1 MSEQSV
7 DIYIYVHDNILFMLT
22 YRYQRPTAMYIVV
35 IVIAAIHISIY
46 YHSTTETSNCAIISA
61 YPLTQ
66 NVVLVHQSNR
76 QQQQQQQQQQL
87 STKFRLSTP
96 PQQRWRHAFLSKHQ
110 PQKPQSSHQLLFQT
124 RQGVV
129 SSNDNNDTNDIT
141 NDIAAKIP
149 VGTTNKSTSSSISSS
164 SSSIEQRQSA
174 QQQRNNQQ
182 RPSKMI
188 LTKKFDI
195 SIALLCGG
203 LAFDAYVE
211 PDNNSSRWERG
222 SSGVNVAF
230 CSVPFTRSLYRGLI
244 EFTLQKIT
252 HLPSISENDST
263 AERIISGDGIDA
275 YVLAA
280 ILEGQWKE
288 DIQKIE
294 NEPYISP
301 NGMLD
306 ITGAAHVSRTST
318 CWSTIT
324 KEKSELSYQK
334 KGIIL
339 PYHITAPSTS
349 LLDLFDKDKDKKLGS
364 QAIWPQS
371 PLSTEPPIY
380 LYVQDPSRARLVLTV
395 MDDDRITTS
404 IGGGGSSSNSNTNDA
419 NTNGRPVGLTYKKLT
434 ELIPQA
440 EWSQTKFIQNMKQRI
455 LKEMEQEKSKLL
467 SSSSTSSIEDI
478 IHQKVQESMEF
489 VWEDSIPLIR
499 KPRKQDKGNQ
509 RWIGAAAGAAI
520 AGPIGAATGAVLANM
535 YESPISGQIHCRIKY
550 TPLPPP
556 PTPSD
561 QQASIGMNTSITTKS
576 NQRTTYIV
584 KGGTP
589 GVDWGTLY
597 TKYQKKM
604 MQYVKNSKD
613 EEEDRDDDN
622 DDDGVMVSTND
633 QYNDYQSISSDL
645 EHCFFVSHR
654 KTGATC
660 AVYRS
665 IQYKSIFVS
674 FRGTCAPIDLITD
687 ASLIQET
694 WIEGEDENIQIL
706 PKVHVGFRSS
716 MNSISRRLKE
726 LILAI
731 PAPGDDISQYDMY
744 VTGHSLGGA
753 LSTLF
758 TADVGQY
765 GIDAGRG
772 LPQLEQSEP
781 WWKSVVNTFI
791 GNKNDNADS
800 FDMKGPPRPKSLR
813 LYNFGSPRVGNV
825 AFAELFDALVDEG
838 LIDQAYRL
846 VNGDD
851 VVARLPRSVNAL
863 VLGNIN
869 YEHVGA
875 TVLLTDPESDGEKCN
890 TYLWIEGESD
900 DSKCPVRDG
909 EMLISPMAE
918 GTLLNDLVA
927 ATREG
932 LALAV
937 KTDNFTKG
945 SNGSNEASKDD
956 FKSRFSTFAGK
967 VSDRV
972 KSISA
977 SDIASIVGIDQSFTT
992 RELRIVQSL
1001 LQGNA
1006 LAHHLEDQYYAGM
1019 GRASGFIARLNE
1031 DVVELPEMNLQN
1043 DET

>member
-1 MSEQSV
+1 MVTTSSDTQS
-7 DIYIYVHDNILFMLT
+7 DAD
-22 YRYQRPTAMYIVV
+22 PT
-35 IVIAAIHISIY
+35 
-46 YHSTTETSNCAIISA
+46 
-61 YPLTQ
+61 
-66 NVVLVHQSNR
+66 
-76 QQQQQQQQQQL
+76 
-87 STKFRLSTP
+87 K
-96 PQQRWRHAFLSKHQ
+96 
-110 PQKPQSSHQLLFQT
+110 
-124 RQGVV
+124 
-129 SSNDNNDTNDIT
+129 
-141 NDIAAKIP
+141 KIR
-149 VGTTNKSTSSSISSS
+149 TNK
-164 SSSIEQRQSA
+164 
-174 QQQRNNQQ
+174 
-182 RPSKMI
+182 
-188 LTKKFDI
+188 FDL
-195 SIALLCGG
+195 SVALLCGG

-211 PDNNSSRWERG
+211 PDQNSSRWERG

-230 CSVPFTRSLYRGLI
+230 CSVPYTRSLYRGLMELTI
-244 EFTLQKIT
+244 QKIT

-280 ILEGQWKE
+280 ILEGQWVE

-294 NEPYISP
+294 KEPYISP

-324 KEKSELSYQK
+324 KEKSELSFQK
-334 KGIIL
+334 RGAML
-339 PYHITAPSTS
+339 PYHIPAPSTS
-349 LLDLFDKDKDKKLGS
+349 LLDVFQRGNDQTNLGA
-364 QAIWPQS
+364 QAIWPTNS
-371 PLSTEPPIY
+371 ADPPIY
-380 LYVQDPSRARLVLTV
+380 LYVQDPSRARIVLTV
-395 MDDDRITTS
+395 MDDDRIANA
-404 IGGGGSSSNSNTNDA
+404 IGNNNNNNNNNDS
-419 NTNGRPVGLTYKKLT
+419 NTNGRPIGLTFKKLT

-440 EWSQTKFIQNMKQRI
+440 GWTQTRFIQEMKQRVI
-455 LKEMEQEKSKLL
+455 QEIERENQKLSL
-467 SSSSTSSIEDI
+467 SSLDDDLIQ
-478 IHQKVQESMEF
+478 QKIQQSMDF
-489 VWEDSIPLIR
+489 VWEGSIPLIR

-509 RWIGAAAGAAI
+509 RWMGAAAGAAI
-520 AGPIGAATGAVLANM
+520 AGPIGAATGAVLASL
-535 YESPISGQIHCRIKY
+535 YESPVSGQIHCRIKY

-556 PTPSD
+556 SATTTTTMVAGEESTTPV
-561 QQASIGMNTSITTKS
+561 TKK

-584 KGGTP
+584 TGGTP

-597 TKYQKKM
+597 TKYLQKTMSRMENDDK
-604 MQYVKNSKD
+604 
-613 EEEDRDDDN
+613 DDD
-622 DDDGVMVSTND
+622 DDVMISTVD
-633 QYNDYQSISSDL
+633 QYKDYKSISSDL

-665 IQYKSIFVS
+665 IKYKSIFVS

-716 MNSISRRLKE
+716 LNSISRRLKE
-726 LILAI
+726 LILAV

-758 TADVGQY
+758 TADIGQY

-781 WWKSVVNTFI
+781 WWKSVVNTFM
-791 GNKNDNADS
+791 GSKTDDLDNIYS
-800 FDMKGPPRPKSLR
+800 MKGPPRPKSVQM
-813 LYNFGSPRVGNV
+813 YNFGSPRVGND
-825 AFAELFDALVDEG
+825 AFADLFDALVDEG
-838 LIDQAYRL
+838 LIDQAYRV

-851 VVARLPRSVNAL
+851 VVARLPRTVNAL

-869 YEHVGA
+869 YEHVGS
-875 TVLLTDPESDGEKCN
+875 TVLLTQPESDGGAN
-890 TYLWIEGESD
+890 TTVESFNTCLWIEGESD

-918 GTLLNDLVA
+918 GTLLNDLVT

-932 LALAV
+932 FSLAG
-937 KTDNFTKG
+937 TDNAA
-945 SNGSNEASKDD
+945 NESKDD
-956 FKSRFSTFAGK
+956 VDFISRLSTMAGK

-977 SDIASIVGIDQSFTT
+977 SDIASIVGIDQSFTS
-992 RELRIVQSL
+992 RELRIIQSL

-1019 GRASGFIARLNE
+1019 GRASGFVARVNE
-1031 DVVELPEMNLQN
+1031 EISELPELTRTTEQN
-1043 DET
+1043 EG

>member
-1 MSEQSV
+1 MVTTSSDTQS
-7 DIYIYVHDNILFMLT
+7 DAD
-22 YRYQRPTAMYIVV
+22 PT
-35 IVIAAIHISIY
+35 
-46 YHSTTETSNCAIISA
+46 
-61 YPLTQ
+61 
-66 NVVLVHQSNR
+66 
-76 QQQQQQQQQQL
+76 
-87 STKFRLSTP
+87 K
-96 PQQRWRHAFLSKHQ
+96 
-110 PQKPQSSHQLLFQT
+110 
-124 RQGVV
+124 
-129 SSNDNNDTNDIT
+129 
-141 NDIAAKIP
+141 KIR
-149 VGTTNKSTSSSISSS
+149 TNK
-164 SSSIEQRQSA
+164 
-174 QQQRNNQQ
+174 
-182 RPSKMI
+182 
-188 LTKKFDI
+188 FDL
-195 SIALLCGG
+195 SVALLCGG

-211 PDNNSSRWERG
+211 PDQNSSRWERG

-230 CSVPFTRSLYRGLI
+230 CSVPYTRSLYRGLMELTI
-244 EFTLQKIT
+244 QKIT

-280 ILEGQWKE
+280 ILEGQWVE

-294 NEPYISP
+294 KEPYISP

-324 KEKSELSYQK
+324 KEKSELSFQK
-334 KGIIL
+334 RGAML
-339 PYHITAPSTS
+339 PYHIPAPSTS
-349 LLDLFDKDKDKKLGS
+349 LLDVFQKGNDQTNLGA
-364 QAIWPQS
+364 QAIWPTNS
-371 PLSTEPPIY
+371 ADPPIY
-380 LYVQDPSRARLVLTV
+380 LYVQDPSRARIVLTV
-395 MDDDRITTS
+395 MDDDRIANA
-404 IGGGGSSSNSNTNDA
+404 IGNNNNNNNNNDS
-419 NTNGRPVGLTYKKLT
+419 NTNGRPIGLTFKKLT

-440 EWSQTKFIQNMKQRI
+440 GWTQTRFIQEMKQRVI
-455 LKEMEQEKSKLL
+455 QEIERENQKLSL
-467 SSSSTSSIEDI
+467 SSLDDDLIQ
-478 IHQKVQESMEF
+478 QKIQQSMDF
-489 VWEDSIPLIR
+489 VWEGSIPLLR

-509 RWIGAAAGAAI
+509 RWMGAAAGAAI
-520 AGPIGAATGAVLANM
+520 AGPIGAATGAVLASL
-535 YESPISGQIHCRIKY
+535 YESPVSGQIHCRIKY

-556 PTPSD
+556 ATTTTMVAGEESTTPV
-561 QQASIGMNTSITTKS
+561 TKK

-584 KGGTP
+584 TGGTP

-597 TKYQKKM
+597 TKYLQKTMSRMENDDK
-604 MQYVKNSKD
+604 
-613 EEEDRDDDN
+613 DDD
-622 DDDGVMVSTND
+622 DDVMISTVD
-633 QYNDYQSISSDL
+633 QYNDYKSISSDL

-665 IQYKSIFVS
+665 IKYKSIFVS

-716 MNSISRRLKE
+716 LNSISRRLKE
-726 LILAI
+726 LILAV

-758 TADVGQY
+758 TADIGQY

-781 WWKSVVNTFI
+781 WWKSVVNTFM
-791 GNKNDNADS
+791 GSKTDDLDNIYS
-800 FDMKGPPRPKSLR
+800 MKGPPRPKSLQ
-813 LYNFGSPRVGNV
+813 LYNFGSPRVGND

-838 LIDQAYRL
+838 LIDQAYRV

-851 VVARLPRSVNAL
+851 VVARLPRTVNAL

-869 YEHVGA
+869 YEHVGS
-875 TVLLTDPESDGEKCN
+875 TVLLTQPESDGGANATVESFN
-890 TYLWIEGESD
+890 TCLWIEGESD

-918 GTLLNDLVA
+918 GTLLNDLVT

-932 LALAV
+932 FSLAG
-937 KTDNFTKG
+937 TDNAANK
-945 SNGSNEASKDD
+945 SKDD
-956 FKSRFSTFAGK
+956 VDFISRLSTMAGK

-972 KSISA
+972 KNISA

-992 RELRIVQSL
+992 RELRIIQSL

-1019 GRASGFIARLNE
+1019 GRASGFVARVNE
-1031 DVVELPEMNLQN
+1031 EISELPELTRTTEQN
-1043 DET
+1043 EG

>member
-1 MSEQSV
+1 MVTTSSDTQS
-7 DIYIYVHDNILFMLT
+7 DAD
-22 YRYQRPTAMYIVV
+22 PT
-35 IVIAAIHISIY
+35 
-46 YHSTTETSNCAIISA
+46 
-61 YPLTQ
+61 
-66 NVVLVHQSNR
+66 
-76 QQQQQQQQQQL
+76 
-87 STKFRLSTP
+87 K
-96 PQQRWRHAFLSKHQ
+96 
-110 PQKPQSSHQLLFQT
+110 
-124 RQGVV
+124 
-129 SSNDNNDTNDIT
+129 
-141 NDIAAKIP
+141 KIR
-149 VGTTNKSTSSSISSS
+149 TNK
-164 SSSIEQRQSA
+164 
-174 QQQRNNQQ
+174 
-182 RPSKMI
+182 
-188 LTKKFDI
+188 FDL
-195 SIALLCGG
+195 SVALLCGG

-211 PDNNSSRWERG
+211 PDQNSSRWERG

-230 CSVPFTRSLYRGLI
+230 CSVPYTRSLYRGLMELTI
-244 EFTLQKIT
+244 QKIT

-280 ILEGQWKE
+280 ILEGQWVE

-294 NEPYISP
+294 KEPYISP

-324 KEKSELSYQK
+324 KEKSELSFQK
-334 KGIIL
+334 RGAML
-339 PYHITAPSTS
+339 PYHIPAPSTS
-349 LLDLFDKDKDKKLGS
+349 LLDVFQKGNDQTNLGA
-364 QAIWPQS
+364 QAIWPTNS
-371 PLSTEPPIY
+371 ADPPIY
-380 LYVQDPSRARLVLTV
+380 LYVQDPSRARIVLTV
-395 MDDDRITTS
+395 MDDDRIANA
-404 IGGGGSSSNSNTNDA
+404 IGNNNNNNNNNDS
-419 NTNGRPVGLTYKKLT
+419 NTNGRPIGLTFKKLT

-440 EWSQTKFIQNMKQRI
+440 GWTQTRFIQEMKQRVI
-455 LKEMEQEKSKLL
+455 QEIERENQKLSL
-467 SSSSTSSIEDI
+467 SSLDDDLIQ
-478 IHQKVQESMEF
+478 QKIQQSMDF
-489 VWEDSIPLIR
+489 VWEGSIPLIR

-509 RWIGAAAGAAI
+509 RWMGAAAGAAI
-520 AGPIGAATGAVLANM
+520 AGPIGAATGAVLASL
-535 YESPISGQIHCRIKY
+535 YESPVSGQIHCRIKY

-556 PTPSD
+556 ATTTTMVAGEESTTPV
-561 QQASIGMNTSITTKS
+561 TKK

-584 KGGTP
+584 TGGTP

-597 TKYQKKM
+597 TKYLQKTMSRMENDDK
-604 MQYVKNSKD
+604 
-613 EEEDRDDDN
+613 DDD
-622 DDDGVMVSTND
+622 DDVMISTVD
-633 QYNDYQSISSDL
+633 QYKDYKSISSDL

-665 IQYKSIFVS
+665 IKYKSIFVS

-716 MNSISRRLKE
+716 LNSITRRLKE
-726 LILAI
+726 LILAV

-758 TADVGQY
+758 TADIGQY

-781 WWKSVVNTFI
+781 WWKSVVNTFM
-791 GNKNDNADS
+791 GSKTDDLDNIYS
-800 FDMKGPPRPKSLR
+800 MKGPPRPKSLQM
-813 LYNFGSPRVGNV
+813 YNFGSPRVGND

-838 LIDQAYRL
+838 LIDQAYRV

-851 VVARLPRSVNAL
+851 VVARLPRTVNAL

-869 YEHVGA
+869 YEHVGS
-875 TVLLTDPESDGEKCN
+875 TVLLTQPESDGGANATVESFN
-890 TYLWIEGESD
+890 TCLWIEGESD

-918 GTLLNDLVA
+918 GTLLNDLVT

-932 LALAV
+932 FSLAG
-937 KTDNFTKG
+937 TDNAANK
-945 SNGSNEASKDD
+945 SKDD
-956 FKSRFSTFAGK
+956 VDFISRLSTMAGK

-972 KSISA
+972 KNISA
-977 SDIASIVGIDQSFTT
+977 SDIASIVGIDQSFTS
-992 RELRIVQSL
+992 RELRIIQSL

-1019 GRASGFIARLNE
+1019 GRASGFVARVNE
-1031 DVVELPEMNLQN
+1031 EISELPELTRTTEQN
-1043 DET
+1043 EG

>member
-1 MSEQSV
+1 MV
-7 DIYIYVHDNILFMLT
+7 
-22 YRYQRPTAMYIVV
+22 
-35 IVIAAIHISIY
+35 
-46 YHSTTETSNCAIISA
+46 
-61 YPLTQ
+61 
-66 NVVLVHQSNR
+66 
-76 QQQQQQQQQQL
+76 
-87 STKFRLSTP
+87 
-96 PQQRWRHAFLSKHQ
+96 
-110 PQKPQSSHQLLFQT
+110 
-124 RQGVV
+124 
-129 SSNDNNDTNDIT
+129 
-141 NDIAAKIP
+141 
-149 VGTTNKSTSSSISSS
+149 TTNSDTQSDADSTEKI
-164 SSSIEQRQSA
+164 RT
-174 QQQRNNQQ
+174 N
-182 RPSKMI
+182 
-188 LTKKFDI
+188 KFDL

-211 PDNNSSRWERG
+211 PDQNSSRWERG

-230 CSVPFTRSLYRGLI
+230 CSVPYTRSLYRGLMELTI
-244 EFTLQKIT
+244 QKIT

-280 ILEGQWKE
+280 ILEGQWVE

-294 NEPYISP
+294 KEPYISP

-324 KEKSELSYQK
+324 KEKSELSFQK
-334 KGIIL
+334 RGAML
-339 PYHITAPSTS
+339 PYHIPAPSTS
-349 LLDLFDKDKDKKLGS
+349 LLDVFQRGNDQTNLGA
-364 QAIWPQS
+364 QAIWPTNS
-371 PLSTEPPIY
+371 ADPPIY
-380 LYVQDPSRARLVLTV
+380 LYVQDPSRARIVLTV
-395 MDDDRITTS
+395 MDDDRIANT
-404 IGGGGSSSNSNTNDA
+404 IGNNNNNNNNDS
-419 NTNGRPVGLTYKKLT
+419 NTNGRPIGLTYKKLT

-440 EWSQTKFIQNMKQRI
+440 GWTQTRFIQEMKQRVI
-455 LKEMEQEKSKLL
+455 QEIERENQKLSL
-467 SSSSTSSIEDI
+467 SSLDDDLIQ
-478 IHQKVQESMEF
+478 QKIQQSMDF
-489 VWEDSIPLIR
+489 VWEGSIPLIR

-509 RWIGAAAGAAI
+509 RWMGAAAGAAI
-520 AGPIGAATGAVLANM
+520 AGPIGAATGAVLASL
-535 YESPISGQIHCRIKY
+535 YESPVSGQIHCRIKY

-556 PTPSD
+556 PATTTTMVAGEESTTPV
-561 QQASIGMNTSITTKS
+561 TKK

-597 TKYQKKM
+597 TKYLQKTMSRMENDDK
-604 MQYVKNSKD
+604 
-613 EEEDRDDDN
+613 DDD
-622 DDDGVMVSTND
+622 VMISTVD
-633 QYNDYQSISSDL
+633 QYNDYKSISSDL

-665 IQYKSIFVS
+665 IKYKSIFVS

-716 MNSISRRLKE
+716 LNSITRRLKE
-726 LILAI
+726 LILAV

-758 TADVGQY
+758 TADIGQY

-781 WWKSVVNTFI
+781 WWKSVVNTFM
-791 GNKNDNADS
+791 GSKTDDLDNIYS
-800 FDMKGPPRPKSLR
+800 MKGPPRPKSVQM
-813 LYNFGSPRVGNV
+813 YNFGSPRVGND
-825 AFAELFDALVDEG
+825 AFADLFDALVDEG
-838 LIDQAYRL
+838 LIDQAYRV

-851 VVARLPRSVNAL
+851 VVARLPRTVNAL

-869 YEHVGA
+869 YEHVGS
-875 TVLLTDPESDGEKCN
+875 TVLLTQPESDGGANATVESFN
-890 TYLWIEGESD
+890 TCLWIEGESD

-918 GTLLNDLVA
+918 GTLLNDLVT

-932 LALAV
+932 FSLAGTENAA
-937 KTDNFTKG
+937 
-945 SNGSNEASKDD
+945 NESKDD
-956 FKSRFSTFAGK
+956 VDFISRLSTMAGK

-977 SDIASIVGIDQSFTT
+977 SDIASIVGIDQSFTS
-992 RELRIVQSL
+992 RELRIIQSL

-1019 GRASGFIARLNE
+1019 GRASGFVARVNE
-1031 DVVELPEMNLQN
+1031 EISELPELTRTTEQN
-1043 DET
+1043 EG

>member
-1 MSEQSV
+1 MVTTSSDTQS
-7 DIYIYVHDNILFMLT
+7 DAD
-22 YRYQRPTAMYIVV
+22 PT
-35 IVIAAIHISIY
+35 
-46 YHSTTETSNCAIISA
+46 
-61 YPLTQ
+61 
-66 NVVLVHQSNR
+66 
-76 QQQQQQQQQQL
+76 
-87 STKFRLSTP
+87 K
-96 PQQRWRHAFLSKHQ
+96 
-110 PQKPQSSHQLLFQT
+110 
-124 RQGVV
+124 
-129 SSNDNNDTNDIT
+129 
-141 NDIAAKIP
+141 KIR
-149 VGTTNKSTSSSISSS
+149 TNK
-164 SSSIEQRQSA
+164 
-174 QQQRNNQQ
+174 
-182 RPSKMI
+182 
-188 LTKKFDI
+188 FDL
-195 SIALLCGG
+195 SVALLCGG

-211 PDNNSSRWERG
+211 PDQNSSRWERG

-230 CSVPFTRSLYRGLI
+230 CSVPYTRSLYRGLMELTI
-244 EFTLQKIT
+244 QKIT

-280 ILEGQWKE
+280 ILEGQWVE

-294 NEPYISP
+294 KEPYISP

-324 KEKSELSYQK
+324 KEKSELSFQK
-334 KGIIL
+334 RGAML
-339 PYHITAPSTS
+339 PYHIPAPSTS
-349 LLDLFDKDKDKKLGS
+349 LLDVFQRGNDQTNLGA
-364 QAIWPQS
+364 QAIWPTNS
-371 PLSTEPPIY
+371 ADPPIY
-380 LYVQDPSRARLVLTV
+380 LYVQDPSRARIVLTV
-395 MDDDRITTS
+395 MDDDRIANA
-404 IGGGGSSSNSNTNDA
+404 IGNNNNNNNNNDS
-419 NTNGRPVGLTYKKLT
+419 NTNGRPIGLTFKKLT

-440 EWSQTKFIQNMKQRI
+440 GWTQTRFIQEMKQRVI
-455 LKEMEQEKSKLL
+455 QEIERENQKLSL
-467 SSSSTSSIEDI
+467 SSLDDDLIQ
-478 IHQKVQESMEF
+478 QKIQQSMDF
-489 VWEDSIPLIR
+489 VWEGSIPLLR

-509 RWIGAAAGAAI
+509 RWMGAAAGAAI
-520 AGPIGAATGAVLANM
+520 AGPIGAATGAVLASL
-535 YESPISGQIHCRIKY
+535 YESPVSGQIHCRIKY

-556 PTPSD
+556 ATTTTMVAGEESTTPV
-561 QQASIGMNTSITTKS
+561 TKK

-584 KGGTP
+584 TGGTP

-597 TKYQKKM
+597 TKYLQKTMSRMENDDK
-604 MQYVKNSKD
+604 
-613 EEEDRDDDN
+613 DDD
-622 DDDGVMVSTND
+622 DDVMISTVD
-633 QYNDYQSISSDL
+633 QYKDYKSISSDL

-665 IQYKSIFVS
+665 IKYKSIFVS

-716 MNSISRRLKE
+716 LNSISRRLKE
-726 LILAI
+726 LILAV

-758 TADVGQY
+758 TADIGQY

-781 WWKSVVNTFI
+781 WWKSVVNTFM
-791 GNKNDNADS
+791 GSKTDDLDNIYS
-800 FDMKGPPRPKSLR
+800 MKGPPRPKSLQ
-813 LYNFGSPRVGNV
+813 LYNFGSPRVGND

-838 LIDQAYRL
+838 LIDQAYRV

-851 VVARLPRSVNAL
+851 VVARLPRTVNAL

-869 YEHVGA
+869 YEHVGS
-875 TVLLTDPESDGEKCN
+875 TVLLTQPESDGGANATVESFN
-890 TYLWIEGESD
+890 TCLWIEGESD

-918 GTLLNDLVA
+918 GTLLNDLVT

-932 LALAV
+932 FSLAGTENAAN
-937 KTDNFTKG
+937 K
-945 SNGSNEASKDD
+945 SKDD
-956 FKSRFSTFAGK
+956 VDFISRLSTMAGK

-972 KSISA
+972 KNISA

-992 RELRIVQSL
+992 RELRIIQSL

-1019 GRASGFIARLNE
+1019 GRASGFVARVNE
-1031 DVVELPEMNLQN
+1031 EISELPELTRTTEQN
-1043 DET
+1043 EG